1 MINEF
6 LLNSSTDDTSV
17 DPQSIIASISVPDL
31 CDNTACMVN
40 VRWSEP
46 FVGCEGSVSHYLL
59 SVTPPT
65 ADCQSGSDN
74 SGSEFMTNET
84 HYDLTVIANQ
94 TYILNISVN
103 NSCGD
108 IGQAAEYIIDFGGIK
123 MCNTIGCIL
132 LWY

>member
-1 MINEF
+1 M
-6 LLNSSTDDTSV
+6 SPSTDIASL
-17 DPQSIIASISVPDL
+17 DPQSINDSVSVPDL

-46 FVGCEGSVSHYLL
+46 FVSCEGSVSHYLL

-65 ADCQSGSDN
+65 ADCHSGSDN

-84 HYDLTVIANQ
+84 PYDLTVIANQ
-94 TYILNISVN
+94 TYILNI